1 MPNVKNNSFK
11 FKKSDKGFTLI
22 ELVIVIAI
30 IGILGTAVFLTL
42 NPTKILADSRNSTRK
57 SDVQAIYR
65 SVQKAIVEGTITLTP
80 TSNNWESSSSLN
92 TAGNA
97 FAVDGNGYI
106 KFTNNNPANLV
117 RLDLSKLPRDPQNG
131 NPITC
136 PVGYTCSGGDQRHK
150 YVFCTN
156 GTDFEVNVYL
166 ENDEVKGEMV
176 SDGGN
181 NNGAYEVGTRLDIC
195 PANVFANQTKN

>member
-1 MPNVKNNSFK
+1 MPKLKNNVTSN
-11 FKKSDKGFTLI
+11 KGFTLI

-80 TSNNWESSSSLN
+80 TTANNWQDSSSLN
-92 TAGNA
+92 TTATSFN
-97 FAVDGNGYI
+97 VDGTGYI

-117 RLDLSKLPRDPQNG
+117 RLDLSKLPRDPSNG

-136 PVGYTCSGGDQRHK
+136 PVGYTCSGGDTRHK

-166 ENDEVKGEMV
+166 ENDEAKSDMV
-176 SDGGN
+176 NDGGN

-195 PANVFANQTKN
+195 PQNVFANQTKN

>member
-1 MPNVKNNSFK
+1 MPNIKNNSFK

-57 SDVQAIYR
+57 SDVQAMYR
-65 SVQKAIVEGTITLTP
+65 SIQKATVEGTITLSP
-80 TSNNWESSSSLN
+80 TSNSWEDSSSLS
-92 TAGNA
+92 TSGTA

-106 KFTNNNPANLV
+106 KFVNNNPANPV
-117 RLDLSKLPRDPQNG
+117 RLDLSKLPRDPSNG
-131 NPITC
+131 NPIVC
-136 PVGYTCSGGDQRHK
+136 PVGYKCSGGDQRHK

-156 GTDFEVNVYL
+156 GSDFEINVYL
-166 ENDEVKGEMV
+166 ENDAKDEMV
-176 SDGGN
+176 SDTGD

-195 PANVFANQTKN
+195 PANVFANQTK